1 MERYFQ
7 RKSLNLP
14 SNNLGSSN
22 PPSNHLSSSNPP
34 SNNPVSS
41 NPPSNNPASSNQPS
55 NNPPTELD
63 EILANLP
70 ADPGLRPPMTY
81 YNPNFREQI
90 RRAYLQRGP
99 CQPKSQ
105 NDMPQTLMGESNR
118 RFLVKWFDSFVWL
131 EYSKE
136 KDAAFC
142 LHCYLF
148 KCDFDKQGKAG
159 SDVFTEKGFKN
170 WRKGLENFRDH
181 VGQVGSHH
189 NKATQHCIDLMNQ
202 KQHVETIVI
211 KQTDQA
217 RVNYRILLTAAL
229 DCTRYL
235 LRQGLPFRGHD
246 ESETSSNKGNY
257 VELLQF
263 LADHDEKVRAVV
275 FENAPGNLKYI
286 APNIQKELV
295 NSCAIETI
303 DAIIRDIDDAFFSI
317 LVDESR
323 DVSIREQMAVVL
335 RYVNKKGQVIE
346 RFVGVQYVS
355 DTTSSKLKEAIE
367 QLISSTN
374 LSMSRLRGQGYDGAS
389 NMRGELN
396 GLKTQILRE
405 YPQAYYVHCFARQL
419 QLALV
424 AVAKG
429 NENIATFFTTASSVV
444 NIIGAS
450 CKRRDALREQQ
461 QKDIMKAL
469 EIDDLETGQGL
480 NQETTLKRPC
490 DTRWNS
496 HYDTLLSI
504 NTMFH
509 PVVKVLEW
517 IVDDVNQDNLGEANR
532 LLKEIQTFDFVFH
545 LYLMR
550 FILGITNDLS
560 KALQKKDQDIV
571 NAMMLV
577 QRCKQKLQSMRDDD
591 FDDLLGKVSIFCGN
605 NDIDVPNM
613 DDLFVPQ
620 GRSRRKAQKITN
632 RHYYR
637 VDLFFTI
644 IDKQLVELNN
654 RFTKVNTELLL
665 CMACLSPAYNFAAF
679 DKQKILR
686 FAQFYP
692 QEFNDRDLMKL
703 EDQLGLYIVD
713 MQSNTVF
720 SSLKGITDL
729 AEKLVNTGRSRIYNY
744 VYLLLTLALVLPVAT
759 ASVERAFSAM
769 NIVKT
774 PLRNKIGNQWL
785 SDSLVVYIEKD
796 LLKIAPLLKN
806 SWIRRCLGAQAAGRK
821 ANVLFNLTSTFTKI
835 ASISSHRKIRRESE
849 VEALP
854 RMKVTRRLSCRKALG
869 R

>member
-1 MERYFQ
+1 MR
-7 RKSLNLP
+7 
-14 SNNLGSSN
+14 
-22 PPSNHLSSSNPP
+22 
-34 SNNPVSS
+34 
-41 NPPSNNPASSNQPS
+41 
-55 NNPPTELD
+55 
-63 EILANLP
+63 
-70 ADPGLRPPMTY
+70 
-81 YNPNFREQI
+81 
-90 RRAYLQRGP
+90 
-99 CQPKSQ
+99 
-105 NDMPQTLMGESNR
+105 ESNR

-170 WRKGLENFRDH
+170 WRKGPENFRDH
-181 VGQVGSHH
+181 VGQVGSLH
-189 NKATQHCIDLMNQ
+189 NKATQHCTDLMNQ

-217 RVNYRILLTAAL
+217 RINYRILLTAAL

-263 LADHDEKVRAVV
+263 LANHDEKVRAVV
-275 FENAPGNLKYI
+275 FENAPKNLKYI
-286 APNIQKELV
+286 APTIQKDLI
-295 NSCAIETI
+295 NSCAAETI
-303 DAIIRDIDDAFFSI
+303 DLIISDMDDAFFSI

-405 YPQAYYVHCFARQL
+405 YPQAYYVHCFAHQL

-461 QKDIMKAL
+461 QKDIMETL
-469 EIDDLETGQGL
+469 EIDDLETGRGL

-504 NTMFH
+504 NIMFH

-577 QRCKQKLQSMRDDD
+577 QRCKQKLQSVRDDD
-591 FDDLLGKVSIFCGN
+591 FDDLLREVSIFCGK

-632 RHYYR
+632 RQYYR
-637 VDLFFTI
+637 VDLFLTI

-654 RFTKVNTELLL
+654 RFTEEPASIETHLPGNDDFVPCSDAVVPPTTSSQNPTPSPLEPSTEKRKPCKKESDVWEHFEKYDLVLDLKGVDGTKRKEVEKRAKCKYCSATYASDTKKNGTSNMWKHLNKQCLQYPYRHKDKNTRTLAFDASKGNALVSRNLTKMIVWMLVLGWWFEMSYLLALWRVKGLGNFVVLHAHNLIHPLVELL
-665 CMACLSPAYNFAAF
+665 
-679 DKQKILR
+679 
-686 FAQFYP
+686 
-692 QEFNDRDLMKL
+692 E
-703 EDQLGLYIVD
+703 ED
-713 MQSNTVF
+713 F
-720 SSLKGITDL
+720 
-729 AEKLVNTGRSRIYNY
+729 
-744 VYLLLTLALVLPVAT
+744 
-759 ASVERAFSAM
+759 
-769 NIVKT
+769 
-774 PLRNKIGNQWL
+774 
-785 SDSLVVYIEKD
+785 
-796 LLKIAPLLKN
+796 
-806 SWIRRCLGAQAAGRK
+806 
-821 ANVLFNLTSTFTKI
+821 
-835 ASISSHRKIRRESE
+835 
-849 VEALP
+849 
-854 RMKVTRRLSCRKALG
+854 
-869 R
+869 

>member
-7 RKSLNLP
+7 RKSINPP
-14 SNNLGSSN
+14 SNNPSSSNPPTNNPASSN
-22 PPSNHLSSSNPP
+22 PPSNNPSSSNPP
-34 SNNPVSS
+34 SNNPASS

-55 NNPPTELD
+55 NNPPTSHPPLNYSGSPKRSQVTELD

-70 ADPGLRPPMTY
+70 ADPGLRPPMNY
-81 YNPNFREQI
+81 YNPNVREQI

-142 LHCYLF
+142 FHCYLF

-170 WRKGLENFRDH
+170 WRKGPENFRDH
-181 VGQVGSHH
+181 VGQVGSLH
-189 NKATQHCIDLMNQ
+189 NKATQHCTDLMNQ

-217 RVNYRILLTAAL
+217 RINYRILLTAAL

-263 LADHDEKVRAVV
+263 LANHDEKVRAVV
-275 FENAPGNLKYI
+275 FENAPKNLKYI
-286 APNIQKELV
+286 APTIQKDLI
-295 NSCAIETI
+295 NSCAAETI
-303 DAIIRDIDDAFFSI
+303 DLIISDMDDAFFSI

-405 YPQAYYVHCFARQL
+405 YPQAYYVHCFAHQL

-461 QKDIMKAL
+461 QKDIMETL
-469 EIDDLETGQGL
+469 EIDDLETGRGL

-504 NTMFH
+504 NIMFH

-577 QRCKQKLQSMRDDD
+577 QRCKQKLQSVRDDD
-591 FDDLLGKVSIFCGN
+591 FDDLLREVSIFCGK

-632 RHYYR
+632 RQYYR
-637 VDLFFTI
+637 VDLFLTI

-654 RFTKVNTELLL
+654 RFTEVNTELLL

-686 FAQFYP
+686 FAKFYP

-713 MQSNTVF
+713 MQSITEF
-720 SSLKGITDL
+720 SSLNGITDL

-774 PLRNKIGNQWL
+774 PLRNKMGNQWL

-796 LLKIAPLLKN
+796 VFSCISNAN
-806 SWIRRCLGAQAAGRK
+806 IMRRFHDMK
-821 ANVLFNLTSTFTKI
+821 P
-835 ASISSHRKIRRESE
+835 RRQQ
-849 VEALP
+849 L
-854 RMKVTRRLSCRKALG
+854 
-869 R
+869 

>member
-1 MERYFQ
+1 
-7 RKSLNLP
+7 
-14 SNNLGSSN
+14 
-22 PPSNHLSSSNPP
+22 
-34 SNNPVSS
+34 
-41 NPPSNNPASSNQPS
+41 
-55 NNPPTELD
+55 
-63 EILANLP
+63 
-70 ADPGLRPPMTY
+70 MTY

-170 WRKGLENFRDH
+170 WRKGPENFRDH
-181 VGQVGSHH
+181 VGQVGSLH
-189 NKATQHCIDLMNQ
+189 NKATQHCTDLMNQ

-217 RVNYRILLTAAL
+217 RINYRILLTAAL

-235 LRQGLPFRGHD
+235 LRQGLTFRGHD

-275 FENAPGNLKYI
+275 FENAPKNLKYI
-286 APNIQKELV
+286 APKIQKEL
-295 NSCAIETI
+295 
-303 DAIIRDIDDAFFSI
+303 
-317 LVDESR
+317 
-323 DVSIREQMAVVL
+323 MAVVL

-346 RFVGVQYVS
+346 RFVRVQYVS

-389 NMRGELN
+389 NMR
-396 GLKTQILRE
+396 
-405 YPQAYYVHCFARQL
+405 
-419 QLALV
+419 ALV

-429 NENIATFFTTASSVV
+429 NENITTFFTTASSVV

-450 CKRRDALREQQ
+450 L
-461 QKDIMKAL
+461 
-469 EIDDLETGQGL
+469 
-480 NQETTLKRPC
+480 
-490 DTRWNS
+490 
-496 HYDTLLSI
+496 
-504 NTMFH
+504 
-509 PVVKVLEW
+509 LEW

-545 LYLMR
+545 LYLMK
-550 FILGITNDLS
+550 FILGVTNDLS

-577 QRCKQKLQSMRDDD
+577 QRCKQKLQSVRDDD
-591 FDDLLGKVSIFCGN
+591 FDELLGKVLRFCGN
-605 NDIDVPNM
+605 NDIVVPNM

-620 GRSRRKAQKITN
+620 GRSRRKAQKFTN
-632 RHYYR
+632 CHYYR
-637 VDLFFTI
+637 VDLFLTI

-654 RFTKVNTELLL
+654 RFTE
-665 CMACLSPAYNFAAF
+665 
-679 DKQKILR
+679 
-686 FAQFYP
+686 
-692 QEFNDRDLMKL
+692 
-703 EDQLGLYIVD
+703 
-713 MQSNTVF
+713 
-720 SSLKGITDL
+720 
-729 AEKLVNTGRSRIYNY
+729 
-744 VYLLLTLALVLPVAT
+744 LVLPVAT

-774 PLRNKIGNQWL
+774 PLRNKMGNQWL

-796 LLKIAPLLKN
+796 IFSCISNAN
-806 SWIRRCLGAQAAGRK
+806 IMRRFHDMK
-821 ANVLFNLTSTFTKI
+821 P
-835 ASISSHRKIRRESE
+835 RRQQ
-849 VEALP
+849 L
-854 RMKVTRRLSCRKALG
+854 
-869 R
+869 

>member
-1 MERYFQ
+1 MAPQQLGNPKASSSLDLISSILLESTRRRKEVRLHLRWPEITITDDGAAPLLQTCDAHNVLDEMRKPLLPAGGDAARSAQRARECVCITRILQFFFFLSTPIQ
-7 RKSLNLP
+7 TLSILVRSVANSRRKRLRDTLFERKSLNLP

-22 PPSNHLSSSNPP
+22 PPSSHLSSSNPP
-34 SNNPVSS
+34 SNNPASS

-70 ADPGLRPPMTY
+70 AYPGLRPPMTY

-90 RRAYLQRGP
+90 RRAYLQR
-99 CQPKSQ
+99 
-105 NDMPQTLMGESNR
+105 
-118 RFLVKWFDSFVWL
+118 

-170 WRKGLENFRDH
+170 WRKGPENFRDH
-181 VGQVGSHH
+181 VGQVGSLH

-405 YPQAYYVHCFARQL
+405 YPQAYYVHCFAHQL

-469 EIDDLETGQGL
+469 EIDDLETG
-480 NQETTLKRPC
+480 
-490 DTRWNS
+490 
-496 HYDTLLSI
+496 
-504 NTMFH
+504 
-509 PVVKVLEW
+509 
-517 IVDDVNQDNLGEANR
+517 
-532 LLKEIQTFDFVFH
+532 
-545 LYLMR
+545 
-550 FILGITNDLS
+550 
-560 KALQKKDQDIV
+560 
-571 NAMMLV
+571 
-577 QRCKQKLQSMRDDD
+577 
-591 FDDLLGKVSIFCGN
+591 
-605 NDIDVPNM
+605 
-613 DDLFVPQ
+613 
-620 GRSRRKAQKITN
+620 
-632 RHYYR
+632 
-637 VDLFFTI
+637 
-644 IDKQLVELNN
+644 
-654 RFTKVNTELLL
+654 
-665 CMACLSPAYNFAAF
+665 
-679 DKQKILR
+679 
-686 FAQFYP
+686 
-692 QEFNDRDLMKL
+692 
-703 EDQLGLYIVD
+703 
-713 MQSNTVF
+713 
-720 SSLKGITDL
+720 
-729 AEKLVNTGRSRIYNY
+729 
-744 VYLLLTLALVLPVAT
+744 
-759 ASVERAFSAM
+759 
-769 NIVKT
+769 
-774 PLRNKIGNQWL
+774 
-785 SDSLVVYIEKD
+785 
-796 LLKIAPLLKN
+796 
-806 SWIRRCLGAQAAGRK
+806 
-821 ANVLFNLTSTFTKI
+821 
-835 ASISSHRKIRRESE
+835 
-849 VEALP
+849 
-854 RMKVTRRLSCRKALG
+854 
-869 R
+869 

>member
-1 MERYFQ
+1 
-7 RKSLNLP
+7 
-14 SNNLGSSN
+14 
-22 PPSNHLSSSNPP
+22 
-34 SNNPVSS
+34 
-41 NPPSNNPASSNQPS
+41 
-55 NNPPTELD
+55 
-63 EILANLP
+63 
-70 ADPGLRPPMTY
+70 
-81 YNPNFREQI
+81 
-90 RRAYLQRGP
+90 
-99 CQPKSQ
+99 
-105 NDMPQTLMGESNR
+105 MPQTLMRESNQ
-118 RFLVKWFDSFVWL
+118 RFLMKWFDSFVWL
-131 EYSKE
+131 EYNKE

-159 SDVFTEKGFKN
+159 SDVFTEKEFKK
-170 WRKGLENFRDH
+170 WRKEPDNFRDH
-181 VGQVGSHH
+181 VGQVGSLH
-189 NKATQHCIDLMNQ
+189 NKATQHCTDLMNQ

-217 RVNYRILLTAAL
+217 RVNYRILLTTAL
-229 DCTRYL
+229 DCT
-235 LRQGLPFRGHD
+235 RQGLPFRGHD

-295 NSCAIETI
+295 NSCDAETI

-317 LVDESR
+317 LVVESR

-346 RFVGVQYVS
+346 RFVGIQYVS

-389 NMRGELN
+389 NMR
-396 GLKTQILRE
+396 
-405 YPQAYYVHCFARQL
+405 
-419 QLALV
+419 
-424 AVAKG
+424 
-429 NENIATFFTTASSVV
+429 
-444 NIIGAS
+444 
-450 CKRRDALREQQ
+450 
-461 QKDIMKAL
+461 
-469 EIDDLETGQGL
+469 
-480 NQETTLKRPC
+480 
-490 DTRWNS
+490 
-496 HYDTLLSI
+496 
-504 NTMFH
+504 
-509 PVVKVLEW
+509 
-517 IVDDVNQDNLGEANR
+517 
-532 LLKEIQTFDFVFH
+532 
-545 LYLMR
+545 
-550 FILGITNDLS
+550 GITNDLS

-632 RHYYR
+632 RHYYH
-637 VDLFFTI
+637 VDLFLTI

-654 RFTKVNTELLL
+654 CFTEVNTELLL

-679 DKQKILR
+679 DKQQILR
-686 FAQFYP
+686 FTQFYP

-713 MQSNTVF
+713 MQSSIEF

-729 AEKLVNTGRSRIYNY
+729 AEKLVNT
-744 VYLLLTLALVLPVAT
+744 
-759 ASVERAFSAM
+759 
-769 NIVKT
+769 
-774 PLRNKIGNQWL
+774 
-785 SDSLVVYIEKD
+785 
-796 LLKIAPLLKN
+796 
-806 SWIRRCLGAQAAGRK
+806 
-821 ANVLFNLTSTFTKI
+821 
-835 ASISSHRKIRRESE
+835 
-849 VEALP
+849 
-854 RMKVTRRLSCRKALG
+854 
-869 R
+869 

>member
-34 SNNPVSS
+34 SNNPASS

-55 NNPPTELD
+55 NNPPTKLD

-90 RRAYLQRGP
+90 RSAYLQKGP

-142 LHCYLF
+142 LHCYIF
-148 KCDFDKQGKAG
+148 KCDFDKQGKVG

-170 WRKGLENFRDH
+170 WRKGPENFRDH
-181 VGQVGSHH
+181 VGQVGSLH
-189 NKATQHCIDLMNQ
+189 NKATQHC
-202 KQHVETIVI
+202 
-211 KQTDQA
+211 
-217 RVNYRILLTAAL
+217 
-229 DCTRYL
+229 
-235 LRQGLPFRGHD
+235 LPFRGHD
-246 ESETSSNKGNY
+246 ESETSSNKDNY
-257 VELLQF
+257 LELLQF

-389 NMRGELN
+389 NMR
-396 GLKTQILRE
+396 
-405 YPQAYYVHCFARQL
+405 
-419 QLALV
+419 

-613 DDLFVPQ
+613 DDLFVP
-620 GRSRRKAQKITN
+620 
-632 RHYYR
+632 
-637 VDLFFTI
+637 
-644 IDKQLVELNN
+644 
-654 RFTKVNTELLL
+654 
-665 CMACLSPAYNFAAF
+665 
-679 DKQKILR
+679 
-686 FAQFYP
+686 
-692 QEFNDRDLMKL
+692 
-703 EDQLGLYIVD
+703 
-713 MQSNTVF
+713 
-720 SSLKGITDL
+720 
-729 AEKLVNTGRSRIYNY
+729 
-744 VYLLLTLALVLPVAT
+744 
-759 ASVERAFSAM
+759 
-769 NIVKT
+769 
-774 PLRNKIGNQWL
+774 
-785 SDSLVVYIEKD
+785 
-796 LLKIAPLLKN
+796 
-806 SWIRRCLGAQAAGRK
+806 
-821 ANVLFNLTSTFTKI
+821 
-835 ASISSHRKIRRESE
+835 
-849 VEALP
+849 
-854 RMKVTRRLSCRKALG
+854 
-869 R
+869 

>member
-1 MERYFQ
+1 MR
-7 RKSLNLP
+7 
-14 SNNLGSSN
+14 
-22 PPSNHLSSSNPP
+22 
-34 SNNPVSS
+34 
-41 NPPSNNPASSNQPS
+41 
-55 NNPPTELD
+55 
-63 EILANLP
+63 
-70 ADPGLRPPMTY
+70 
-81 YNPNFREQI
+81 
-90 RRAYLQRGP
+90 
-99 CQPKSQ
+99 
-105 NDMPQTLMGESNR
+105 ESNR

-148 KCDFDKQGKAG
+148 KFDFDKQGKAG
-159 SDVFTEKGFKN
+159 SNVFTEKGFKN
-170 WRKGLENFRDH
+170 WRKGPENFRYH
-181 VGQVGSHH
+181 VGQVGSLH
-189 NKATQHCIDLMNQ
+189 NKATQHCTDLMNQ

-217 RVNYRILLTAAL
+217 RINYRILLTAAL

-263 LADHDEKVRAVV
+263 LANHDEKVRAIV
-275 FENAPGNLKYI
+275 FENAPKNLKYI
-286 APNIQKELV
+286 APTIQKDLI
-295 NSCAIETI
+295 NSCAAETI
-303 DAIIRDIDDAFFSI
+303 DLIISDMDDAFFSI

-405 YPQAYYVHCFARQL
+405 YPQAYYVHCFAHQL

-429 NENIATFFTTASSVV
+429 NENIATFFTMASSVV

-461 QKDIMKAL
+461 QKDIMETL
-469 EIDDLETGQGL
+469 EIDDLETGRGL

-504 NTMFH
+504 NIMFH

-577 QRCKQKLQSMRDDD
+577 QRCKQKLQSVRDDD
-591 FDDLLGKVSIFCGN
+591 FDDLLREVSIFCGK

-632 RHYYR
+632 RQYYR
-637 VDLFFTI
+637 VDLFLTI

-654 RFTKVNTELLL
+654 RFTEVQLEIDCREVIHGVQGNISRGQWELYPFLCKIKEHLDHPNFVDTSWAWCPRTANVVADDTATLASARMNLVTWVNKPPSSLVHVLNNDGRPCPHFL
-665 CMACLSPAYNFAAF
+665 VACL
-679 DKQKILR
+679 
-686 FAQFYP
+686 
-692 QEFNDRDLMKL
+692 
-703 EDQLGLYIVD
+703 
-713 MQSNTVF
+713 QSARLDDV
-720 SSLKGITDL
+720 
-729 AEKLVNTGRSRIYNY
+729 
-744 VYLLLTLALVLPVAT
+744 ALVWVA
-759 ASVERAFSAM
+759 
-769 NIVKT
+769 
-774 PLRNKIGNQWL
+774 
-785 SDSLVVYIEKD
+785 SLFICFFATYFVYVVG
-796 LLKIAPLLKN
+796 
-806 SWIRRCLGAQAAGRK
+806 C
-821 ANVLFNLTSTFTKI
+821 F
-835 ASISSHRKIRRESE
+835 
-849 VEALP
+849 
-854 RMKVTRRLSCRKALG
+854 
-869 R
+869 

>member
-1 MERYFQ
+1 
-7 RKSLNLP
+7 
-14 SNNLGSSN
+14 
-22 PPSNHLSSSNPP
+22 
-34 SNNPVSS
+34 
-41 NPPSNNPASSNQPS
+41 
-55 NNPPTELD
+55 
-63 EILANLP
+63 
-70 ADPGLRPPMTY
+70 
-81 YNPNFREQI
+81 
-90 RRAYLQRGP
+90 
-99 CQPKSQ
+99 
-105 NDMPQTLMGESNR
+105 MGESNR

-136 KDAAFC
+136 KDAAFYF
-142 LHCYLF
+142 HCYLF

-170 WRKGLENFRDH
+170 WRKGPENFRDH
-181 VGQVGSHH
+181 VGQVGSLH
-189 NKATQHCIDLMNQ
+189 NKATQHCTDLMNQ

-217 RVNYRILLTAAL
+217 RINYRILLTAAL

-263 LADHDEKVRAVV
+263 LANHDEKVRAIV
-275 FENAPGNLKYI
+275 FENAPKNLKYI
-286 APNIQKELV
+286 APTIQKDLI
-295 NSCAIETI
+295 NSCAAETI
-303 DAIIRDIDDAFFSI
+303 DLIISDMDDAFFSI

-323 DVSIREQMAVVL
+323 DVSIREQMAVLL

-389 NMRGELN
+389 NMR
-396 GLKTQILRE
+396 
-405 YPQAYYVHCFARQL
+405 
-419 QLALV
+419 ALV

-461 QKDIMKAL
+461 QKDIMETL
-469 EIDDLETGQGL
+469 EIDDLETGRGL

-504 NTMFH
+504 NIMFH

-577 QRCKQKLQSMRDDD
+577 QRCKQKLQSVRDDD
-591 FDDLLGKVSIFCGN
+591 FDDLLREVSIFCGK
-605 NDIDVPNM
+605 NDIDIPNM

-632 RHYYR
+632 RQYYR
-637 VDLFFTI
+637 VDLFLTI

-654 RFTKVNTELLL
+654 RFTEVNTELLL
-665 CMACLSPAYNFAAF
+665 CMACLSPACNFVAF

-686 FAQFYP
+686 FAKFYP

-713 MQSNTVF
+713 MQSVTEF
-720 SSLKGITDL
+720 SSLNGITDL

-774 PLRNKIGNQWL
+774 PLRNKMGNQWL

-796 LLKIAPLLKN
+796 VFSCISNAN
-806 SWIRRCLGAQAAGRK
+806 IMRRFHDMK
-821 ANVLFNLTSTFTKI
+821 P
-835 ASISSHRKIRRESE
+835 RRQQ
-849 VEALP
+849 L
-854 RMKVTRRLSCRKALG
+854 
-869 R
+869 

>member
-1 MERYFQ
+1 
-7 RKSLNLP
+7 
-14 SNNLGSSN
+14 
-22 PPSNHLSSSNPP
+22 
-34 SNNPVSS
+34 
-41 NPPSNNPASSNQPS
+41 
-55 NNPPTELD
+55 
-63 EILANLP
+63 
-70 ADPGLRPPMTY
+70 
-81 YNPNFREQI
+81 
-90 RRAYLQRGP
+90 
-99 CQPKSQ
+99 
-105 NDMPQTLMGESNR
+105 
-118 RFLVKWFDSFVWL
+118 
-131 EYSKE
+131 
-136 KDAAFC
+136 
-142 LHCYLF
+142 
-148 KCDFDKQGKAG
+148 
-159 SDVFTEKGFKN
+159 
-170 WRKGLENFRDH
+170 
-181 VGQVGSHH
+181 
-189 NKATQHCIDLMNQ
+189 
-202 KQHVETIVI
+202 
-211 KQTDQA
+211 
-217 RVNYRILLTAAL
+217 
-229 DCTRYL
+229 
-235 LRQGLPFRGHD
+235 
-246 ESETSSNKGNY
+246 
-257 VELLQF
+257 
-263 LADHDEKVRAVV
+263 
-275 FENAPGNLKYI
+275 
-286 APNIQKELV
+286 
-295 NSCAIETI
+295 
-303 DAIIRDIDDAFFSI
+303 
-317 LVDESR
+317 
-323 DVSIREQMAVVL
+323 MAVVL

-355 DTTSSKLKEAIE
+355 NTTSSKLKEAIE

-389 NMRGELN
+389 NMR
-396 GLKTQILRE
+396 
-405 YPQAYYVHCFARQL
+405 
-419 QLALV
+419 ALV

-571 NAMMLV
+571 NAMILV

-632 RHYYR
+632 RHYYH
-637 VDLFFTI
+637 VDLFLTI

-654 RFTKVNTELLL
+654 CFTEVNTELLL
-665 CMACLSPAYNFAAF
+665 CMACLSPFYNFTAF
-679 DKQKILR
+679 DKQQILR

-713 MQSNTVF
+713 MQSSTEF
-720 SSLKGITDL
+720 SSLKGITNL

-759 ASVERAFSAM
+759 TSVERAFSAM

-774 PLRNKIGNQWL
+774 SLRELLAFENCTSVEKFLDPPLAG
-785 SDSLVVYIEKD
+785 SSSCHVGSLHY
-796 LLKIAPLLKN
+796 
-806 SWIRRCLGAQAAGRK
+806 
-821 ANVLFNLTSTFTKI
+821 
-835 ASISSHRKIRRESE
+835 
-849 VEALP
+849 
-854 RMKVTRRLSCRKALG
+854 
-869 R
+869 

>member
-1 MERYFQ
+1 M
-7 RKSLNLP
+7 
-14 SNNLGSSN
+14 
-22 PPSNHLSSSNPP
+22 
-34 SNNPVSS
+34 
-41 NPPSNNPASSNQPS
+41 
-55 NNPPTELD
+55 
-63 EILANLP
+63 
-70 ADPGLRPPMTY
+70 
-81 YNPNFREQI
+81 
-90 RRAYLQRGP
+90 
-99 CQPKSQ
+99 
-105 NDMPQTLMGESNR
+105 
-118 RFLVKWFDSFVWL
+118 
-131 EYSKE
+131 
-136 KDAAFC
+136 
-142 LHCYLF
+142 
-148 KCDFDKQGKAG
+148 
-159 SDVFTEKGFKN
+159 
-170 WRKGLENFRDH
+170 
-181 VGQVGSHH
+181 
-189 NKATQHCIDLMNQ
+189 
-202 KQHVETIVI
+202 
-211 KQTDQA
+211 
-217 RVNYRILLTAAL
+217 
-229 DCTRYL
+229 
-235 LRQGLPFRGHD
+235 
-246 ESETSSNKGNY
+246 
-257 VELLQF
+257 
-263 LADHDEKVRAVV
+263 
-275 FENAPGNLKYI
+275 
-286 APNIQKELV
+286 
-295 NSCAIETI
+295 
-303 DAIIRDIDDAFFSI
+303 DDAFFSI

-323 DVSIREQMAVVL
+323 DVSIRKQMAVVL
-335 RYVNKKGQVIE
+335 RFVNKKGQVIE

-355 DTTSSKLKEAIE
+355 DMTSSKLKEAIE

-405 YPQAYYVHCFARQL
+405 YPQAYYVHCFAHQL

-461 QKDIMKAL
+461 QKDIMETL
-469 EIDDLETGQGL
+469 EIDDLETGRGL

-504 NTMFH
+504 NIMFH

-577 QRCKQKLQSMRDDD
+577 QRCKQKLQSVRDDD
-591 FDDLLGKVSIFCGN
+591 FDDLLKEVSIFCGK

-620 GRSRRKAQKITN
+620 GRSRRKAHKITN
-632 RHYYR
+632 RHYYC
-637 VDLFFTI
+637 VDLFLTI

-654 RFTKVNTELLL
+654 RFTEVNTELLL

-686 FAQFYP
+686 FAKFYP

-713 MQSNTVF
+713 MQSITEF
-720 SSLKGITDL
+720 SSLNGITDL

-774 PLRNKIGNQWL
+774 PLRNKMGNQWL

-796 LLKIAPLLKN
+796 VFSCISNAN
-806 SWIRRCLGAQAAGRK
+806 IMRRFHDMK
-821 ANVLFNLTSTFTKI
+821 P
-835 ASISSHRKIRRESE
+835 RRQQ
-849 VEALP
+849 L
-854 RMKVTRRLSCRKALG
+854 
-869 R
+869 

>member
-1 MERYFQ
+1 
-7 RKSLNLP
+7 
-14 SNNLGSSN
+14 
-22 PPSNHLSSSNPP
+22 
-34 SNNPVSS
+34 
-41 NPPSNNPASSNQPS
+41 
-55 NNPPTELD
+55 
-63 EILANLP
+63 
-70 ADPGLRPPMTY
+70 
-81 YNPNFREQI
+81 
-90 RRAYLQRGP
+90 
-99 CQPKSQ
+99 
-105 NDMPQTLMGESNR
+105 MPQTLMGESNR

-142 LHCYLF
+142 FHCYLF

-159 SDVFTEKGFKN
+159 SDVFIEKGFKN
-170 WRKGLENFRDH
+170 WRKGPENFRDH
-181 VGQVGSHH
+181 VGQVGSLH
-189 NKATQHCIDLMNQ
+189 NKATQHCTDLMNQ

-217 RVNYRILLTAAL
+217 RVNYRILLIAAL

-235 LRQGLPFRGHD
+235 LRQGFPFRGHD
-246 ESETSSNKGNY
+246 ESETSTNRGNY
-257 VELLQF
+257 VELLKF
-263 LADHDEKVRAVV
+263 LADHDEKVHAVV
-275 FENAPGNLKYI
+275 FENAPRNLKYI

-295 NSCAIETI
+295 NSCATETI
-303 DAIIRDIDDAFFSI
+303 DAIISDMGDAFFSI
-317 LVDESR
+317 LVDESH
-323 DVSIREQMAVVL
+323 DVSIREQMAVVF

-346 RFVGVQYVS
+346 RFVGVQYVF

-374 LSMSRLRGQGYDGAS
+374 LSMSRLRGQG
-389 NMRGELN
+389 
-396 GLKTQILRE
+396 E
-405 YPQAYYVHCFARQL
+405 YPQAYYVHCFAHQL
-419 QLALV
+419 RLALV

-469 EIDDLETGQGL
+469 EIDDLEMGRGL

-504 NTMFH
+504 KTMFH

-560 KALQKKDQDIV
+560 KALQKKYQDIV

-577 QRCKQKLQSMRDDD
+577 QRCKQKPQSVMDDD
-591 FDDLLGKVSIFCGN
+591 FDDLLGQVSMFCSK
-605 NDIDVPNM
+605 NDIDVSNM

-632 RHYYR
+632 HHYYR
-637 VDLFFTI
+637 VDLFLTI

-654 RFTKVNTELLL
+654 CFTESSTE
-665 CMACLSPAYNFAAF
+665 
-679 DKQKILR
+679 
-686 FAQFYP
+686 
-692 QEFNDRDLMKL
+692 
-703 EDQLGLYIVD
+703 
-713 MQSNTVF
+713 F
-720 SSLKGITDL
+720 SSLNGITDL
-729 AEKLVNTGRSRIYNY
+729 TEKLVNTGRNRIYNY
-744 VYLLLTLALVLPVAT
+744 MYLLLTLTLVLPVTT
-759 ASVERAFSAM
+759 ASVERAFSTM

-774 PLRNKIGNQWL
+774 PLRNKMGNQWL
-785 SDSLVVYIEKD
+785 SDGLVVYIEKD
-796 LLKIAPLLKN
+796 VFSCISNANIMQRFHDMKP
-806 SWIRRCLGAQAAGRK
+806 RRQQL
-821 ANVLFNLTSTFTKI
+821 
-835 ASISSHRKIRRESE
+835 
-849 VEALP
+849 
-854 RMKVTRRLSCRKALG
+854 
-869 R
+869 